1 MERLQQIEM
10 GGDDIREALSDIQRA
25 LSIDVN
31 GNAVD
36 ERANQPKILT
46 GDSQTLVDN
55 IVKRGEDGGAD
66 QAKIS
71 SSRNLLVTGADVEAM
86 ELRMKSKV
94 EDNIVEMGEKVDA
107 VEGSMKEMKDN
118 IAEMGEKVDSI
129 EGSMK
134 KEMKEM
140 KEMMS
145 RMMKMMG

>member
-10 GGDDIREALSDIQRA
+10 GGDDIREALSDLQRA
-25 LSIDVN
+25 LSVDMN
-31 GNAVD
+31 SGAVD
-36 ERANQPKILT
+36 ERANQFKILT